1 MTGRDESNSIR
12 SGITRRRHNASIALA
27 VFGSVLAIA
36 ACGSSSSPKNASP
49 HDAFLAFS
57 RCMRSHGVPD
67 FPDPSQG
74 GGIHLSE
81 SSGINPVSPSF
92 KSAQANCQRQL
103 PGGGPPSGH
112 PSAQAKAQMLKIS
125 QCMRQHGVTGFPD
138 PTLSPPTNPT
148 GYSVILDRG
157 GVVLAIPD
165 TIEPDSPLFKEA
177 AAACKF
183 GAG

>member
-1 MTGRDESNSIR
+1 
-12 SGITRRRHNASIALA
+12 
-27 VFGSVLAIA
+27 
-36 ACGSSSSPKNASP
+36 
-49 HDAFLAFS
+49 
-57 RCMRSHGVPD
+57 
-67 FPDPSQG
+67 
-74 GGIHLSE
+74 
-81 SSGINPVSPSF
+81 
-92 KSAQANCQRQL
+92 
-103 PGGGPPSGH
+103 
-112 PSAQAKAQMLKIS
+112 MLKIS